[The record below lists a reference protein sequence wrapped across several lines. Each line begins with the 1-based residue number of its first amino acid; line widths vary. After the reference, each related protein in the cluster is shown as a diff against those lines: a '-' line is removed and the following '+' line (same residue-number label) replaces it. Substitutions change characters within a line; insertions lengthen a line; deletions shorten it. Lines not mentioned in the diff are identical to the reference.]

1 MLSCK
6 RFCFDL
12 RRLAKRTSRGIR
24 AETIRLYFSNH
35 FQNRSEAIPLVTA
48 IRLSSRVNAIKPSA
62 TIAVSTLARELRAAG
77 RDVIGLGAGEPDFDT
92 PENIKQAAIE
102 AMQKGM
108 TKYTP
113 ADGTPELKS
122 AIVDKFERENDLTY
136 TPQNIVVSTGA
147 KQSLVNTLTALV
159 DEGDEVIIVAPYW
172 VSYPDMTLLCGG
184 APIILDT
191 DIKQNFKLQPDQL
204 REAITDRT
212 RLLMLNS
219 PSNPTGVSYSM
230 QELRNLAE
238 VLLEHPEV
246 HVVTDDIYEH
256 ILWSG
261 DAFCNIV
268 NACPELKDRTVV
280 VNGVSKAYAM
290 TGWRIGFAAA
300 NEQLTAA
307 MRKIQSQTTS
317 NPNSIAQAAAVEA
330 LNGPQDSIRM
340 MAEEFRKRHDF
351 VVASLNEIPGMDCLA
366 GDGAF
371 YAFPQC
377 SEIIDSLADVSSD
390 VELSQYILNE
400 AEVAVVPGS
409 AFGGNGY
416 IRLSFAT
423 GMDTL
428 REALDRMKNLFQN

>member
-1 MLSCK
+1 MS
-6 RFCFDL
+6 
-12 RRLAKRTSRGIR
+12 T
-24 AETIRLYFSNH
+24 
-35 FQNRSEAIPLVTA
+35 V
-48 IRLSSRVNAIKPSA
+48 RLSSRVNSIKPSA
-62 TIAVSTLARELRAAG
+62 TIAVSTLAKELRAAG

-92 PENIKQAAIE
+92 PDNIKQAAIE
-102 AMQKGM
+102 AINNGL

-122 AIVDKFERENDLTY
+122 AIVDKFARENNLTY
-136 TPQNIVVSTGA
+136 TLENIVVSTGA
-147 KQSLVNTLTALV
+147 KQSLVNTLTALI
-159 DEGDEVIIVAPYW
+159 DDGDEVVIVAPYW

-184 APIILDT
+184 HPVIVNTSIE
-191 DIKQNFKLQPDQL
+191 QNFKLHPDQL

-219 PSNPTGVSYSM
+219 PSNPTGVSYTKS
-230 QELRNLAE
+230 ELQALAE
-238 VLLEHPEV
+238 VLLEHPDIY
-246 HVVTDDIYEH
+246 VVTDDIYEH

-261 DAFCNIV
+261 EDFCNIV

-280 VNGVSKAYAM
+280 INGVSKAYAM

-300 NEQLTAA
+300 SAPLCAA

-330 LNGPQDSIRM
+330 LNGPQDSIRT
-340 MAEEFRKRHDF
+340 MAEQFKKRHDF
-351 VVASLNEIPGMDCLA
+351 IVESLNEVKGMKCLS

-371 YAFPQC
+371 YAFPDC
-377 SEIIDSLADVSSD
+377 SELIDSVDSVASD

-400 AEVAVVPGS
+400 ADVAVVPGS
-409 AFGGNGY
+409 AFGGDGY
-416 IRLSFAT
+416 VRLSFAT

-428 REALDRMKNLFQN
+428 QEAMRRIKQLFAS

>member
-1 MLSCK
+1 M
-6 RFCFDL
+6 
-12 RRLAKRTSRGIR
+12 T
-24 AETIRLYFSNH
+24 T
-35 FQNRSEAIPLVTA
+35 
-48 IRLSSRVNAIKPSA
+48 IRLSSKVNSIKPSA
-62 TIAVSTLARELRAAG
+62 TIAVSTLAKELRAAG

-102 AMQKGM
+102 AMNRGM

-113 ADGTPELKS
+113 ADGTPELKAAVAS
-122 AIVDKFERENDLTY
+122 KFERENNLTY

-147 KQSLVNTLTALV
+147 KQCLINTLTALI
-159 DEGDEVIIVAPYW
+159 DEGDEVLIVAPYW
-172 VSYPDMTLLCGG
+172 VSYPDMTLLSGG
-184 APIILDT
+184 KPVILNT
-191 DIKQNFKLQPDQL
+191 SIEQGFKLHPDQL
-204 REAITDRT
+204 REAITART

-230 QELRNLAE
+230 QELQDLAS
-238 VLLEHPEV
+238 VLLEHPDV
-246 HVVTDDIYEH
+246 FVVTDDIYEH

-261 DAFCNIV
+261 EPFCNIV

-300 NEQLTAA
+300 NEQLSAA

-330 LNGPQDSIRM
+330 LNGPQDSIQM
-340 MAEEFRKRHDF
+340 MAEQFKKRHDF
-351 VVASLNEIPGMDCLA
+351 IVASLNEINGMTCLA

-371 YAFPQC
+371 YAFPDC
-377 SEIIDSLADVSSD
+377 REIISALESVNSD

-409 AFGGNGY
+409 AFGGDGY

-423 GMDTL
+423 SMETL
-428 REALDRMKNLFQN
+428 EQAISRLKNLFGT

>member
-1 MLSCK
+1 MK
-6 RFCFDL
+6 P
-12 RRLAKRTSRGIR
+12 T
-24 AETIRLYFSNH
+24 YQH
-35 FQNRSEAIPLVTA
+35 HEADNLVSSA
-48 IRLSSRVNAIKPSA
+48 RLSSRVNAIKPSA
-62 TIAVSTLARELRAAG
+62 TIAVSTLARELRASG

-92 PENIKQAAIE
+92 PENIKQAAIQ
-102 AMQKGM
+102 AMNKGM

-122 AIVDKFERENDLTY
+122 AIVDKFQRENNLSY

-147 KQSLVNTLTALV
+147 KQSLVNSLTALI
-159 DEGDEVIIVAPYW
+159 DEGDEVLIVAPYW

-184 APIILDT
+184 KPVILNT
-191 DIKQNFKLQPDQL
+191 SIEQGFKLHPEQL
-204 REAITDRT
+204 REAINNRT
-212 RLLMLNS
+212 RMLILNS
-219 PSNPTGVSYSM
+219 PSNPTGVSYTEK
-230 QELRNLAE
+230 ELRNLAE
-238 VLLEHPEV
+238 VLLEHSDI

-261 DAFCNIV
+261 EPFCNIV
-268 NACPELKDRTVV
+268 NACPELKDRTIV

-300 NEQLTAA
+300 SEQLSAA

-330 LNGPQDSIRM
+330 LNGPQESIKM
-340 MAEEFRKRHDF
+340 MNEHFKSRHDF
-351 VVASLNEIPGMDCLA
+351 IVASLNEIKGMHCLA

-371 YAFPQC
+371 YAFPDC
-377 SEIIDSLADVSSD
+377 REIIESTDGISTD

-400 AEVAVVPGS
+400 GEVAVVPGS

-428 REALDRMKNLFQN
+428 QEAMRRLKSLFGT

>member
-1 MLSCK
+1 MTTL
-6 RFCFDL
+6 
-12 RRLAKRTSRGIR
+12 
-24 AETIRLYFSNH
+24 
-35 FQNRSEAIPLVTA
+35 
-48 IRLSSRVNAIKPSA
+48 RLSSRVNAIKPSA
-62 TIAVSTLARELRAAG
+62 TIAVSTLAKELRAAG

-92 PENIKQAAIE
+92 PDNIKQAAIE
-102 AMQKGM
+102 AINRGL

-113 ADGTPELKS
+113 ADGTPELKA
-122 AIVDKFERENDLTY
+122 AIVDKFARENNLNY
-136 TPQNIVVSTGA
+136 TPANIVVSTGA
-147 KQSLVNTLTALV
+147 KQSLVNALTALID
-159 DEGDEVIIVAPYW
+159 DEDEVIIVAPYW

-184 APIILDT
+184 KPVIVNTSIE
-191 DIKQNFKLQPDQL
+191 QGFKLQPDQL
-204 REAITDRT
+204 REAISDRT
-212 RLLMLNS
+212 RVLMLNS
-219 PSNPTGVSYSM
+219 PSNPTGVSYSIS
-230 QELRNLAE
+230 ELQALAE
-238 VLLEHPEV
+238 VLLDCPDI

-261 DAFCNIV
+261 EPFCNIV
-268 NACPELKDRTVV
+268 SACPDLKDRTVV
-280 VNGVSKAYAM
+280 INGVSKAYAM

-300 NEQLTAA
+300 SAQLTGA

-330 LNGPQDSIRM
+330 LNGPQESIKM
-340 MAEEFRKRHDF
+340 MAEQFKKRHDF
-351 VVASLNEIPGMDCLA
+351 IVASLNDINSMHCLA

-371 YAFPQC
+371 YAFPDC
-377 SEIIDSLADVSSD
+377 RALIDALDGVDSD

-428 REALDRMKNLFQN
+428 QEAMRRIKQLLES

>member
-1 MLSCK
+1 M
-6 RFCFDL
+6 
-12 RRLAKRTSRGIR
+12 T
-24 AETIRLYFSNH
+24 T
-35 FQNRSEAIPLVTA
+35 
-48 IRLSSRVNAIKPSA
+48 IRLSSKVNSIKPSA
-62 TIAVSTLARELRAAG
+62 TIAVSTLAKELRAAG

-102 AMQKGM
+102 AMKRGM

-113 ADGTPELKS
+113 ADGTPELKAAVAS
-122 AIVDKFERENDLTY
+122 KFERENNLTY
-136 TPQNIVVSTGA
+136 TPQNIIVSTGA
-147 KQSLVNTLTALV
+147 KQCLINTLTALI
-159 DEGDEVIIVAPYW
+159 DEGDEVLIVAPYW
-172 VSYPDMTLLCGG
+172 VSYPDMTLLSGG
-184 APIILDT
+184 KPVILNT
-191 DIKQNFKLQPDQL
+191 TIEQGFKLHPDQL
-204 REAITDRT
+204 REAITART

-230 QELRNLAE
+230 HELQDLAS
-238 VLLEHPEV
+238 VLLEHPDV
-246 HVVTDDIYEH
+246 FVVTDDIYEH

-261 DAFCNIV
+261 EPFCNIV
-268 NACPELKDRTVV
+268 NACPEMKDRTVV

-300 NEQLTAA
+300 NEQLSAA

-330 LNGPQDSIRM
+330 LNGPQDSIQM
-340 MAEEFRKRHDF
+340 MAEQFKKRHDF
-351 VVASLNEIPGMDCLA
+351 IVASLNEINGMTCLA

-371 YAFPQC
+371 YAFPDC
-377 SEIIDSLADVSSD
+377 RDIINALESVNSD

-409 AFGGNGY
+409 AFGGDGY

-423 GMDTL
+423 GMETL
-428 REALDRMKNLFQN
+428 EQAILRLKNLFGT

>member
-1 MLSCK
+1 M
-6 RFCFDL
+6 
-12 RRLAKRTSRGIR
+12 T
-24 AETIRLYFSNH
+24 T
-35 FQNRSEAIPLVTA
+35 
-48 IRLSSRVNAIKPSA
+48 IRLSSKVNSIKPSA
-62 TIAVSTLARELRAAG
+62 TIAVSTLAKELRAAG

-102 AMQKGM
+102 AMNRGM

-113 ADGTPELKS
+113 ADGTPELKAAVAS
-122 AIVDKFERENDLTY
+122 KFERENNLTY
-136 TPQNIVVSTGA
+136 TPQNIIVSTGA
-147 KQSLVNTLTALV
+147 KQCLINTLTALI
-159 DEGDEVIIVAPYW
+159 DEGDEVLIVAPYW
-172 VSYPDMTLLCGG
+172 VSYPDMTLLSGG
-184 APIILDT
+184 KPVILNT
-191 DIKQNFKLQPDQL
+191 SIEQGFKLHPDQL
-204 REAITDRT
+204 REAITART

-230 QELRNLAE
+230 QELQDLAS
-238 VLLEHPEV
+238 VLLEHPDV
-246 HVVTDDIYEH
+246 FVVTDDIYEH

-261 DAFCNIV
+261 EPFCNIV
-268 NACPELKDRTVV
+268 NACPEMKDRTVV

-330 LNGPQDSIRM
+330 LNGPQDSIQM
-340 MAEEFRKRHDF
+340 MAEQFKKRHDF
-351 VVASLNEIPGMDCLA
+351 IVAGLNEIDGMTCLA

-371 YAFPQC
+371 YAFPDC
-377 SEIIDSLADVSSD
+377 RDMINSLESVDSD

-409 AFGGNGY
+409 AFGGDGY

-423 GMDTL
+423 GMETL
-428 REALDRMKNLFQN
+428 EQAILRLKNLFGT

>member
-1 MLSCK
+1 M
-6 RFCFDL
+6 
-12 RRLAKRTSRGIR
+12 T
-24 AETIRLYFSNH
+24 T
-35 FQNRSEAIPLVTA
+35 
-48 IRLSSRVNAIKPSA
+48 IRLSSKVNSIKPSA
-62 TIAVSTLARELRAAG
+62 TIAVSTLAKELRAAG

-102 AMQKGM
+102 AMNRGM

-113 ADGTPELKS
+113 ADGTPELKAAVAS
-122 AIVDKFERENDLTY
+122 KFERENNLTY

-147 KQSLVNTLTALV
+147 KQCLINTLTALI
-159 DEGDEVIIVAPYW
+159 DEGDEVLIVAPYW
-172 VSYPDMTLLCGG
+172 VSYPDMTLLSGG
-184 APIILDT
+184 KPVILNT
-191 DIKQNFKLQPDQL
+191 SIEQGFKLHPDQL

-230 QELRNLAE
+230 QELQDLAS
-238 VLLEHPEV
+238 VLLEHPDV
-246 HVVTDDIYEH
+246 FVVTDDIYEH

-261 DAFCNIV
+261 EPFCNIV

-330 LNGPQDSIRM
+330 LNGPQDSIQM
-340 MAEEFRKRHDF
+340 MAEQFKKRHDF
-351 VVASLNEIPGMDCLA
+351 IVASLNEINGMTCLA

-371 YAFPQC
+371 YAFPDC
-377 SEIIDSLADVSSD
+377 REMINALESVNSD

-409 AFGGNGY
+409 AFGGDGY

-423 GMDTL
+423 GMETL
-428 REALDRMKNLFQN
+428 EQAISRLKNLFGT